1 MQHSITATQQMPM
14 PAQLLVQG
22 GCGLQYQSS
31 AELVNRLC
39 LLACTHHH
47 L

>member
-1 MQHSITATQQMPM
+1 ML
-14 PAQLLVQG
+14 AQLLVPG
-22 GCGLQYQSS
+22 GCGLQYQTS
-31 AELVNRLC
+31 ADLLNRLC